1 MLSFYF
7 FCHYYYLLFSLESN
21 LSLTLELEIY
31 DYVWDINIVCLQ
43 IVFKISLL
51 WHQSSHLVFLD
62 PLLLVFYSVL
72 SLVIFYHK
80 IFALL
85 FMCNIGYKKHSSLS
99 TPKLDGWVF
108 CLKFDNQFLISY
120 LTCTNALIVLC
131 RKANNTLII
140 ISTP

>member
-21 LSLTLELEIY
+21 LSLI
-31 DYVWDINIVCLQ
+31 INIVCLQ
-43 IVFKISLL
+43 IVLKISLL

-62 PLLLVFYSVL
+62 LLLLVFYSVS

-85 FMCNIGYKKHSSLS
+85 FICNIGSMKHNSLS
-99 TPKLDGWVF
+99 TPKLDGRVF

-140 ISTP
+140 ISIP